1 MAPKSPV
8 KFKYPAAS
16 VLMASRLLRRNC
28 NAGWLLRLTGDAKLR
43 EEFETLHQAVL
54 ELLKVR
60 RAVSNAMLSVTQAI

>member
-1 MAPKSPV
+1 
-8 KFKYPAAS
+8 
-16 VLMASRLLRRNC
+16 MASRLLRRNC